1 MHTLNI
7 YMKFDPKADPVL
19 DSGVKSHE
27 INYFCTFRLINLLF
41 MASMSLLT
49 LNDVESF

>member
-19 DSGVKSHE
+19 ESGVKSFE
-27 INYFCTFRLINLLF
+27 INYFLYFQVHKFIIYGFDEPLEF
-41 MASMSLLT
+41 
-49 LNDVESF
+49 E